1 MSRQEF
7 LVGFDDSPSARSALR
22 WAAAEAGRAHAP
34 LRAVHVLSWPFGTY
48 SAGIEAEL
56 TQEELHDLYR
66 ASISRAFDSLGPGPD
81 CVLQFA
87 RGDAG
92 PVLVRQSWDAAA
104 LVVGMPEHVGLGRLL
119 AGSVAQY
126 CLAHA
131 RCPVVAVPQTVSTAI
146 SSTTGRSSE
155 SEAMA

>member
-1 MSRQEF
+1 MTQAEF

-48 SAGIEAEL
+48 SAGLEGAL
-56 TQEELHDLYR
+56 THEELHDLYR
-66 ASISRAFDSLGPGPD
+66 AAITRAFDSIGPGPH

-126 CLAHA
+126 CISHA
-131 RCPVVAVPQTVSTAI
+131 RCPVVAVPQTADAPIGSTP
-146 SSTTGRSSE
+146 GRSSA
-155 SEAMA
+155 SEALA